1 VPLAPSNVD
10 GVNTP
15 TLVGLTCIAGHP
27 PAKPARS
34 LNRWYIHHGRN
45 KTFRVA
51 APSLTTCN
59 RVSTIGADGAVI
71 AAHEEAPASD
81 KNILKRIAPVTAEL
95 QHTAVIA
102 EVGILARCLKI
113 EVLSKG

>member
-1 VPLAPSNVD
+1 LPPAPSNVD

-15 TLVGLTCIAGHP
+15 TLVGLTVIAGHP
-27 PAKPARS
+27 PAKPAKS

-59 RVSTIGADGAVI
+59 RAPTIGADGAGI
-71 AAHEEAPASD
+71 AAHEEAPASG

-95 QHTAVIA
+95 QHAAVIP
-102 EVGILARCLKI
+102 EVGILARCLNIK
-113 EVLSKG
+113 VLSKG